1 MMDMKPYK
9 LPKMSS
15 DEVSELLDREK
26 ICRIAFKGA
35 EFPYLAPFQYVRMG
49 GALYFHFTDYG
60 KKMRLLENDRKVC
73 VGIESLEPDMSE
85 YRFVV
90 LRGELERVE
99 DAGERAEA
107 IKRIAEM
114 GRSGLSE
121 NFLAAHGFP
130 AENGWETLSED
141 KPMVIFKLERI
152 SDTIGLRSPT

>member
-15 DEVSELLDREK
+15 DEVSELLDRER

-60 KKMRLLENDRKVC
+60 RKMRLLENDRRVC

-90 LRGELERVE
+90 LRGELERVVGLLKWVGVGFLKTFSPPM
-99 DAGERAEA
+99 DFLQR
-107 IKRIAEM
+107 M
-114 GRSGLSE
+114 DGRP
-121 NFLAAHGFP
+121 FR
-130 AENGWETLSED
+130 
-141 KPMVIFKLERI
+141 RI
-152 SDTIGLRSPT
+152 SRWSSSNLRGSATQ